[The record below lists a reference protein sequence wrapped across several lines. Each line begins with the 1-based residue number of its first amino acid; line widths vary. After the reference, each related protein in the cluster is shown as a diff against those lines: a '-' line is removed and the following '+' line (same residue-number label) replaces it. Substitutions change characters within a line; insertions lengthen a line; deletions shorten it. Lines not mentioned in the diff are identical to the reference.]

1 METWFIIIAAATTI
15 VSATLGAPAWMVL
28 TASIITIIAT
38 ATAIKARATKEQ

>member
-1 METWFIIIAAATTI
+1 METWLIIIAAMMTI
-15 VSATLGAPAWMVL
+15 VSATVGAPTWMVL